1 MILDVISYA
10 WAKFQLKITKIKLL
24 EKIPQHQKRYFLPAA
39 SRRTNFHLLAIEFA
53 LLVHLV
59 KIDSPRRVKQSGV
72 ALCRSHLRALFLKI
86 RQRASFLLCSIEQI
100 YRADVPLSETLITR
114 LQLMPYSTVQQCS
127 SVAVLSLSLILS
139 NRKNKFV
146 CSYSS
151 NISGP
156 NISHRKV
163 IIFKKRATR

>member
-86 RQRASFLLCSIEQI
+86 KQRASFLLCSIEHSI
-100 YRADVPLSETLITR
+100 YRADIQSRYTSLRSPDYKITTHA
-114 LQLMPYSTVQQCS
+114 LQYSLAVQQCS
-127 SVAVLSLSLILS
+127 SSFIVFNFIEQ
-139 NRKNKFV
+139 
-146 CSYSS
+146 
-151 NISGP
+151 
-156 NISHRKV
+156 
-163 IIFKKRATR
+163 KK